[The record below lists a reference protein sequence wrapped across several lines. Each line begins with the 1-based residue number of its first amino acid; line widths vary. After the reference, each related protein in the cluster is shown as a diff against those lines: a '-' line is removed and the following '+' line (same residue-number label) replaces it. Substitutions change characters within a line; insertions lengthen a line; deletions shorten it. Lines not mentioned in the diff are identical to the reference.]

1 MLTFK
6 DLFAFVLIRRYGLT
20 MVNLKNEELNNDYN
34 RRKAEKFFKRMY
46 ENFVVDYKQDIYK
59 PIDIIDYK
67 ENRLIGATSYTKNIR
82 DFLDL
87 INKAEE
93 TETNSIDIYSLTEL
107 EKDTILDTDFDFD
120 IGISD
125 IDSPI
130 DELDLGINFEEEKIH
145 GFLFNLSKNEEFK
158 VLFKAD
164 ISQDNLHK
172 ILAYII
178 SLDENSYTISQEY
191 KTPDLK
197 LRPMKHLLYPEWTF
211 DSNNKALF
219 CDLENR
225 GIEPFLDLFY
235 DTYNLYIKHTFSK
248 KVLYGIIVQTTSVQN
263 IGFDRFNDVNF
274 YLKDIKD
281 NYNILRERTYEKF
294 IKLHNIISFDESF
307 VKSVI
312 NGNTTSKYLQ
322 YGRLNTKKYKILDNT
337 LKDIKIY
344 EL

>member
-1 MLTFK
+1 
-6 DLFAFVLIRRYGLT
+6 
-20 MVNLKNEELNNDYN
+20 
-34 RRKAEKFFKRMY
+34 MY
-46 ENFVVDYKQDIYK
+46 ENFIKDYKQDIYK
-59 PIDIIDYK
+59 PEDIIKYK
-67 ENRLIGATSYTKNIR
+67 ENRLIGATSYTKNIG

-107 EKDTILDTDFDFD
+107 EEDTILDTDFVFD
-120 IGISD
+120 TDTLDIDSQIDELNVIGIS
-125 IDSPI
+125 
-130 DELDLGINFEEEKIH
+130 FEENKIYN
-145 GFLFNLSKNEEFK
+145 FLLNLSKNEEFK
-158 VLFKAD
+158 AFFKAD
-164 ISQDNLHK
+164 ISQDNLYK
-172 ILAYII
+172 ILTYII

-191 KTPDLK
+191 KTSDFI

-211 DSNNKALF
+211 DNNNKALF

-248 KVLYGIIVQTTSVQN
+248 KVLYGIIEQTTSVQN
-263 IGFDRFNDVNF
+263 IGFDKFNNENF

-281 NYNILRERTYEKF
+281 NYNILREKTYEQF
-294 IKLHNIISFDESF
+294 IKLYNIVSLDESF
-307 VKSVI
+307 IKSII
-312 NGNTTSKYLQ
+312 NGNTTSRYLQ
-322 YGRLNTKKYKILDNT
+322 YGRYNTNKYKILNNI

>member
-1 MLTFK
+1 MNYLLTFK

-20 MVNLKNEELNNDYN
+20 IVNLKNEELNNDYN
-34 RRKAEKFFKRMY
+34 RNKVEKFFKRMY
-46 ENFVVDYKQDIYK
+46 ENFVVNYKQDIYK
-59 PIDIIDYK
+59 PEDIIKYK
-67 ENRLIGATSYTKNIR
+67 ESRLIGATSYTKDIGN
-82 DFLDL
+82 FLDL

-107 EKDTILDTDFDFD
+107 EEDTILDTDFDFNID
-120 IGISD
+120 TSD
-125 IDSPI
+125 IDSYI
-130 DELDLGINFEEEKIH
+130 EELDLFEEGKIYD
-145 GFLFNLSKNEEFK
+145 LLLNLSKNEEFK

-164 ISQDNLHK
+164 ISQDNLYK
-172 ILAYII
+172 ILNYII

-191 KTPDLK
+191 KTSDFT

-219 CDLENR
+219 CDLDNR

-248 KVLYGIIVQTTSVQN
+248 KVLYGIIMQTTGVRN
-263 IGFDRFNDVNF
+263 IGFDKFNDENF

-281 NYNILRERTYEKF
+281 NYSILRERTYAKF
-294 IKLHNIISFDESF
+294 IKLHNIVSFDDSF
-307 VKSVI
+307 IKSLI
-312 NGNTTSKYLQ
+312 NGNTTSRYLQ
-322 YGRLNTKKYKILDNT
+322 YGKHNANKYRILNNI
-337 LKDIKIY
+337 LKDVKIY

>member
-6 DLFAFVLIRRYGLT
+6 DLFAFVLIKRYGLT
-20 MVNLKNEELNNDYN
+20 MANLKNEELNDDYN
-34 RRKAEKFFKRMY
+34 RDKAKKFFKRMY
-46 ENFVVDYKQDIYK
+46 ENFVKDYKQDIYK

-67 ENRLIGATSYTKNIR
+67 ENRLIGATSYTKDIR
-82 DFLDL
+82 DFLNL

-107 EKDTILDTDFDFD
+107 EEKTILDTDFVFD
-120 IGISD
+120 LDTSD
-125 IDSPI
+125 INI
-130 DELDLGINFEEEKIH
+130 DTYINELDLFEEGKIYD
-145 GFLFNLSKNEEFK
+145 FLISLSKNEEFK
-158 VLFKAD
+158 AFFKAD
-164 ISQDNLHK
+164 ISQDNLYK
-172 ILAYII
+172 ILTYII

-191 KTPDLK
+191 KTSNFT

-219 CDLENR
+219 CDLDNR

-235 DTYNLYIKHTFSK
+235 DTYNLYIKHIFSK

-263 IGFDRFNDVNF
+263 IGFDKFNNENF

-281 NYNILRERTYEKF
+281 NYSILRERTYEKF
-294 IKLHNIISFDESF
+294 IKLYNIVSFDESF
-307 VKSVI
+307 IKSVI
-312 NGNTTSKYLQ
+312 NGNTTSRYLQ
-322 YGRLNTKKYKILDNT
+322 YGRLNANKYRILNNI
-337 LKDIKIY
+337 LKDVKIY

>member
-46 ENFVVDYKQDIYK
+46 ENFVKGYKQDIYK
-59 PIDIIDYK
+59 PIEIIDYK

-93 TETNSIDIYSLTEL
+93 TEANNIDIYSLTEL
-107 EKDTILDTDFDFD
+107 EEDTILDTDFDFD

-130 DELDLGINFEEEKIH
+130 DELDLGINFEEEKIY

-158 VLFKAD
+158 ALFKAD
-164 ISQDNLHK
+164 ISQDNLYK
-172 ILAYII
+172 ILTYII
-178 SLDENSYTISQEY
+178 SLDKNSYTISQEY
-191 KTPDLK
+191 KTSNFI
-197 LRPMKHLLYPEWTF
+197 LRPIKHLLYPEWTF
-211 DSNNKALF
+211 DNNNKALF
-219 CDLENR
+219 CDLDNR

-248 KVLYGIIVQTTSVQN
+248 KVLYGIIEQTTNVQN
-263 IGFDRFNDVNF
+263 IGFDKFNDENF

-281 NYNILRERTYEKF
+281 NYSILRERTYEKF
-294 IKLHNIISFDESF
+294 INLHNIVSFDDSF
-307 VKSVI
+307 IKSVI
-312 NGNTTSKYLQ
+312 NGNTTSRYLQ
-322 YGRLNTKKYKILDNT
+322 YGRYNANKYRILNNI
-337 LKDIKIY
+337 LKDVKIY